1 MKKILLTMAFVLT
14 ALGDAWAD
22 DVTVDNI
29 TIPKGSSATLKIYLE
44 NISQYR
50 QQFQFDLELPNGI
63 TVLTGTEKLNSVRFQ
78 NKTADPASLRCE
90 QQSSSDP
97 NKSIVRFLA
106 KEDDDDLIEG
116 SEGIIMTVQLLAA
129 STLDKGVALTG
140 NITGI
145 EVTTHDSQAFRP
157 SNKSFNITIGEPLE
171 QVILDENSTVV
182 PAAQSNVDVVVYRTI
197 KANVWSTI
205 CLPFDMS
212 SSQVKSAFGE
222 DVELAD
228 MTGWSVTGANFDVS
242 NPAGSNPTVQCLN
255 IEFSSVSA
263 ITKNHPYLIKFKG
276 TDDITSF
283 AVKNVIISPTNNP
296 KVNVE
301 LEGGC
306 IGQMIGTY
314 KSGGYV
320 PNKNIF
326 LNQETFYRTQNN
338 KTTTIKGYRAYFCFY
353 YNEEE
358 EDDEGELV
366 SKKRT
371 IIIDET
377 SSSRITMSF
386 NDDATKIKDVRASE
400 DDGSV
405 YNLSGQKVERLNKKG
420 LYIKSGKKVVI
431 K

>member
-14 ALGDAWAD
+14 ALGNAWAD

-63 TVLTGTEKLNSVRFQ
+63 TVLTGTEKLNLDRFK

-171 QVILDENSTVV
+171 QVILDENSTDG
-182 PAAQSNVDVVVYRTI
+182 PASQSNVDVVVYRTI

-228 MTGWSVTGANFDVS
+228 MTGWSFTGESFS
-242 NPAGSNPTVQCLN
+242 GSNPTVQSLN
-255 IEFSSVSA
+255 INFSSVSS
-263 ITKNHPYLIKFKG
+263 ISKNHPYLIKING
-276 TDDITSF
+276 TENITSF
-283 AVKNVIISPTNNP
+283 LVNNVTIDPPTKGNP
-296 KVNVE
+296 NIKVE
-301 LEGGC
+301 LAGEQ

-314 KSGGYV
+314 KKGTV
-320 PNKNIF
+320 PIKNF
-326 LNQETFYRTQNN
+326 FMNEETFYRAKDKGSVTN
-338 KTTTIKGYRAYFCFY
+338 IKGYRAYFCFY
-353 YNEEE
+353 YNESEYDEE
-358 EDDEGELV
+358 NDEYITR
-366 SKKRT
+366 KRT
-371 IIIDET
+371 ITIDET

-386 NDDATKIKDVRASE
+386 DDDATKIKDVRASE
-400 DDGSV
+400 DDGNI
-405 YNLSGQKVERLNKKG
+405 YNLSGQKVENTAKKG
-420 LYIKSGKKVVI
+420 LYITKGKKVVI

>member
-14 ALGDAWAD
+14 ALGNAWAD

-44 NISQYR
+44 NSSQYR

-63 TVLTGTEKLNSVRFQ
+63 TVLTGTEKLNLDRFK

-171 QVILDENSTVV
+171 QVTLDENSTVA
-182 PAAQSNVDVVVYRTI
+182 PSARSNVDVVVYRTI
-197 KANVWSTI
+197 NASVWSTI

-212 SSQVKSAFGE
+212 AAQVKEAFGD
-222 DVELAD
+222 DVKLAD
-228 MTGWSVTGANFDVS
+228 LAGWSFTGLAASADNINIVFSPVTA
-242 NPAGSNPTVQCLN
+242 
-255 IEFSSVSA
+255 IE
-263 ITKNHPYLIKFKG
+263 KNHPYMIKVSSK
-276 TDDITSF
+276 ITQFSL
-283 AVKNVIISPTNNP
+283 NNIVIDPVVEPALPMKS
-296 KVNVE
+296 VNYQV
-301 LEGGC
+301 GRTPYSC
-306 IGQMIGTY
+306 SMFGTY
-314 KSGGYV
+314 VYGDMYAGDFFVSG
-320 PNKNIF
+320 NKF
-326 LNQETFYRTQNN
+326 WLNEHDGDN
-338 KTTTIKGYRAYFCFY
+338 TIKAFRCTFGIGVTLSENAGSRIAMSFEEKATDINDINVADDSSDEY
-353 YNEEE
+353 YNLQGQRV
-358 EDDEGELV
+358 DTPAKGV
-366 SKKRT
+366 
-371 IIIDET
+371 
-377 SSSRITMSF
+377 F
-386 NDDATKIKDVRASE
+386 IK
-400 DDGSV
+400 G
-405 YNLSGQKVERLNKKG
+405 
-420 LYIKSGKKVVI
+420 GKKILV